1 MGVFIGM
8 YIILFLVWL
17 FSGAYPPKIR
27 NTIICVICCTILWS
41 IQAFRG
47 LSVGT
52 DLVNYIPFF
61 ISSDSLVYDSES
73 VEIGYF
79 YFNVWINKYI
89 SVDPSVFL
97 AIVSAVFLIPVS
109 VIFKKYSK
117 IPALSFIILASFVIY
132 IFSFSALRQT
142 IAIGITT
149 LSYIYVEKKKVVP
162 FVAMV
167 LFATLFHASAII
179 FVLVYPLCNWINMTV
194 KRYILSCC
202 VGLVLLFTLKS
213 VLDFILPYIFADTHE
228 RYMGYYS
235 NEVEAAYNLAILIF
249 IFFLTTFL
257 VKKPNKTDLNMRMI
271 IFLGFWCQCLGLI
284 SQSAPRIGFY
294 FFVFIGIVL
303 ANVVAEF
310 SRNKENRLLA
320 SLGLSIFMVWFFFSK
335 YTNGY
340 LEVIP
345 YSFIWD

>member
-1 MGVFIGM
+1 M
-8 YIILFLVWL
+8 
-17 FSGAYPPKIR
+17 
-27 NTIICVICCTILWS
+27 WS

-97 AIVSAVFLIPVS
+97 AIVSAVFLIPVG

-179 FVLVYPLCNWINMTV
+179 FVLVYRNSKKIKVAKKIKKEN
-194 KRYILSCC
+194 K
-202 VGLVLLFTLKS
+202 LKFIDQLTSLKNRNYLNEYLASWNNNTIYHIS
-213 VLDFILPYIFADTHE
+213 VLFDRIVCGEGFI
-228 RYMGYYS
+228 
-235 NEVEAAYNLAILIF
+235 
-249 IFFLTTFL
+249 
-257 VKKPNKTDLNMRMI
+257 
-271 IFLGFWCQCLGLI
+271 
-284 SQSAPRIGFY
+284 
-294 FFVFIGIVL
+294 
-303 ANVVAEF
+303 
-310 SRNKENRLLA
+310 
-320 SLGLSIFMVWFFFSK
+320 
-335 YTNGY
+335 
-340 LEVIP
+340 
-345 YSFIWD
+345 